1 MEQTGVV
8 RKRGLR
14 TGYTTGAC
22 AAAATRAAVE
32 WLISGGTPR
41 DVTITLPIGRQAT
54 FEVHRIWTEGDRL
67 GCSVVKDAGDD
78 PDVTHGA
85 EICSELEVV
94 KEPGLWIEGGTGV
107 GQVTRPGIGLAVGE
121 PAINPVPRRMIAEAS
136 RPFFESRGS
145 NLGLRVIISVPD
157 GEERARKTL
166 NARLGIVGGLS
177 ILGTTGIVVP
187 YSTAAFRASVS
198 QAIDVALAAGQ
209 YHVVLTTGGRSE
221 KFAQLILPHLPEF
234 AFVQMGDFVG
244 HALKECAR
252 KGVMRATIAGMVGKL
267 SKIAAG
273 KLQTHAA
280 GSEVDL
286 DFLAHLAGR
295 CGASPH
301 VQDLIRRANTARH
314 FAEIAI
320 EHGITGVFQLICEAV
335 VANGIGHVSGRVAV
349 ECILMDFDG
358 QVLGRAASHD

>member
-1 MEQTGVV
+1 MEQGVAI
-8 RKRGLR
+8 RRRGLR

-22 AAAATRAAVE
+22 AAAATRAAVQF
-32 WLISGGTPR
+32 LLSGRQPHS
-41 DVTITLPIGRQAT
+41 VTITLPIGREAG
-54 FEVHRIWTEGDRL
+54 FAVHRAWANGHKL
-67 GCSVVKDAGDD
+67 GCSVIKDAGDD

-85 EICSELEVV
+85 EICSEIEVV
-94 KEPGLWIEGGTGV
+94 REEGLRICGGTGV
-107 GQVTRPGIGLAVGE
+107 GTITRPGVGLPVGD
-121 PAINPVPRRMIAEAS
+121 PAINPVPRRMIGEACQ
-136 RPFFESRGS
+136 PFFDAGGPHM
-145 NLGLRVIISVPD
+145 GLRVTISVPD
-157 GEERARKTL
+157 GEERAKKTL

-187 YSTAAFRASVS
+187 YSTAAFRASIS

-209 YHVVLTTGGRSE
+209 LHLVFTTGGRSE
-221 KFAQLILPHLPEF
+221 KFAQALLPHLPEV

-252 KGVMRATIAGMVGKL
+252 KGVHTATIAGMVGKL

-273 KLQTHAA
+273 KMQTHAA

-286 DFLAHLAGR
+286 HFLAELAAS
-295 CGASPH
+295 CGAGPE
-301 VQDLIRRANTARH
+301 VQLLIRSANTARH

-320 EHGITGVFQLICEAV
+320 QYGIQGVFQRICELV
-335 VANGIGHVSGRVAV
+335 VANGLKQVSGRVEV

-358 QVLGRAASHD
+358 QMLGRASSHG